1 MKPQGSNANAW
12 DANIDMIDAALD
24 WSEKYLNDLEVIQ
37 ANRKLIIEEARSLH
51 FQDQGKVVELC
62 KYIETYLLATNQRD
76 CSIAHL
82 EGDNLLKDVSET
94 IGTLTKNLEE
104 RTSEL
109 ESEYARQITAV
120 VRKSS
125 FSSQDLSDVLA
136 ICREYSVI
144 IELHKKIPSLRVK
157 QFYIDL
163 IKLSFIDDEKVYDSL
178 LQQYTAAE
186 TPEGFKKL
194 QRVLEEEVLT
204 PFEKTKKSLQEK
216 YSWQYTFR
224 FLPGFAEY
232 RLIDVELPER
242 WKGLVEEVGTVTKDN
257 DACLALLTQRQELEK
272 AVQELQQLATDFP
285 SPELSENYFETI
297 QDRQRQAERL
307 RFSSLPTSSRYL
319 AEAVQHYQTA
329 WETAQRLLGSASTTV
344 QELVVRKLEELEVKD
359 YIEKQELE
367 QGLYQLQRIQTMT
380 SRLPDSPLA
389 GRAVSMEQKLRKA
402 SQGLERFSSLA
413 GLQAYVRTSVEINGW
428 PKDKIYQ
435 DKIHQEERSASVDS
449 ANGEL
454 ERSRIYALIT
464 GIAAG
469 GYHLAGTFWQRLEQV
484 GVRPGKVVDVMALA
498 AESVLP
504 EQLPKDL
511 TIIK

>member
-216 YSWQYTFR
+216 YSWHYTFR
-224 FLPGFAEY
+224 FLPCFAEY

-242 WKGLVEEVGTVTKDN
+242 WRELAEEVGFVLGN
-257 DACLALLTQRQELEK
+257 PTQIRQQKMELEGK
-272 AVQELQQLATDFP
+272 TIELQETYDYLSRMELHLEYITRFHSTREKIETDGGFSGGTALYLKDAAGKYQDIRSQLEKLFVEA
-285 SPELSENYFETI
+285 
-297 QDRQRQAERL
+297 DRC
-307 RFSSLPTSSRYL
+307 LP
-319 AEAVQHYQTA
+319 
-329 WETAQRLLGSASTTV
+329 LLF
-344 QELVVRKLEELEVKD
+344 LEELRAIKESPKD
-359 YIEKQELE
+359 FGHQGREEMRAALDKITALEQKAIACSLNGSVINKEITSAKYKWEKALQAYQDFSTLADLEERAFTFLSGDDQPAGKEIEKRVAWAL
-367 QGLYQLQRIQTMT
+367 
-380 SRLPDSPLA
+380 LA
-389 GRAVSMEQKLRKA
+389 GRN
-402 SQGLERFSSLA
+402 
-413 GLQAYVRTSVEINGW
+413 YH
-428 PKDKIYQ
+428 
-435 DKIHQEERSASVDS
+435 HQPLSGD
-449 ANGEL
+449 
-454 ERSRIYALIT
+454 I
-464 GIAAG
+464 
-469 GYHLAGTFWQRLEQV
+469 WQRTAALGIRENEM
-484 GVRPGKVVDVMALA
+484 VDLMALA
-498 AESVLP
+498 YDAGVLP
-504 EQLPKDL
+504 AGRE
-511 TIIK
+511 IKTAEE